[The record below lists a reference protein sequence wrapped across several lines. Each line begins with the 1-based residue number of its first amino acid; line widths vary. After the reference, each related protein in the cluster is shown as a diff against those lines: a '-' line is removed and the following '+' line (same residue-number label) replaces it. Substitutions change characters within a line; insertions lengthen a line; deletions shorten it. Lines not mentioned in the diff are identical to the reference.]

1 MTNEKLYSDEEM
13 IDEIKKEIAEIGGEA
28 VFIPAN
34 ENTPGSG
41 GGLHLYI
48 QPELEKQ
55 ARLIINDVRKKYGM
69 KREKLRKKQP
79 FIGVQ
84 EIVNRIR

>member
-13 IDEIKKEIAEIGGEA
+13 IDEIKREIAEIGGEA
-28 VFIPAN
+28 VFIPSN
-34 ENTPGSG
+34 ENTPGAG

-48 QPELEKQ
+48 QPELERQ
-55 ARLIINDVRKKYGM
+55 AKLIINDVRKKYGM
-69 KREKLRKKQP
+69 KREKLRKEQP